1 MELLVSHIGQVQ
13 RTITLHLLDHNPV
26 AFASKRDLAIALD
39 NEGDRILWRIDDAS
53 QLKISI
59 DLDVGITMAAN
70 QQVILAYITLEYQG
84 YLLLSSLCRLLHIAY
99 LTQAT
104 PVMLKLLLTN

>member
-1 MELLVSHIGQVQ
+1 MKLLVSHVGQVE

-39 NEGDRILWRIDDAS
+39 DERDGILWRIDDAS

-59 DLDVGITMAAN
+59 DLDVGIAMTAN
-70 QQVILAYITLEYQG
+70 QQVILPHIALEYQ
-84 YLLLSSLCRLLHIAY
+84 
-99 LTQAT
+99 
-104 PVMLKLLLTN
+104 